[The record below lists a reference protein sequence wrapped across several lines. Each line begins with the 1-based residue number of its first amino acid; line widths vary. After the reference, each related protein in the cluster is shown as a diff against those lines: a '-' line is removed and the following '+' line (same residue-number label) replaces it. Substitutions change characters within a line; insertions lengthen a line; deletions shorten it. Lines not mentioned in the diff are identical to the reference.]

1 MRHLRIVCG
10 VLAFTVVAV
19 ALSGLALAG
28 KHEKCNKSAADCAAY
43 MKEKYQTKGWTGI
56 EKEPNEDGTYRI
68 VSVLPNSPAEKAGVK
83 VGDLLVSI
91 NGVTLSKENE
101 AKIKEMHES
110 GWKIGD
116 TVAFGLK
123 RGADISTFNVGL
135 ERIPETVLASM
146 IEKHSKEEHQV
157 AKN

>member
-1 MRHLRIVCG
+1 MRHLRIARGAV
-10 VLAFTVVAV
+10 AFAVVAV

-28 KHEKCNKSAADCAAY
+28 KHEKCSKSATECAAY
-43 MKEKYQTKGWTGI
+43 MKEMYQTKGWAGL
-56 EKEPNEDGTYRI
+56 EKEANEDGTYKI
-68 VSVLPNSPAEKAGVK
+68 LSVMPNSPAEKAGVK
-83 VGDLLVSI
+83 AGDLLVSI

-101 AKIKEMHES
+101 AKLKEMHES

-116 TVAFGLK
+116 TVSFGLK
-123 RGADISTFNVGL
+123 RGADISTVNVAL